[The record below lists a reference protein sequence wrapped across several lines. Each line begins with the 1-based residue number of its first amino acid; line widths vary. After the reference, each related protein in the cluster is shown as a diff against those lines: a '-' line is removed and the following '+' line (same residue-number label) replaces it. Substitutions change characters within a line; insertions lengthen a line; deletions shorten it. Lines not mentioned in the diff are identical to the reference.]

1 MGLPGLHKLQV
12 CAPSLW
18 NNHHLLPQNLQVHLD
33 EPVIGAGEEN
43 ISGKN
48 SALDVIRVLVAVRGN
63 SRDLSKVCLIL
74 RSLLSCLFLGS
85 LPLTT
90 CVIFRRNS

>member
-12 CAPSLW
+12 CAPS
-18 NNHHLLPQNLQVHLD
+18 LD

-63 SRDLSKVCLIL
+63 SRDLVRHLD
-74 RSLLSCLFLGS
+74 LSQG
-85 LPLTT
+85 
-90 CVIFRRNS
+90 